1 MGTDG
6 RRWIFADQLGEHFL
20 ETAGQPVLLIES
32 RAVLRRRRFH
42 RQKAHL
48 VLSALRH
55 RAAELGD
62 QAVFIQSDT
71 YGEALAR
78 VAEPLTV
85 CRPTSHAAAGFVAG
99 LRNVTVLEP
108 RGFASTEAEFA
119 RWARERGRRR
129 LLMEDFYRDARRRLN
144 VLMEGDEPVG
154 GRWNFDAENRQ
165 PPPPGG
171 LTVPRPW
178 RPVEDEIDE
187 QVRQDLSRWESDG
200 DAAFVGRDA
209 PRAFPA
215 TRAEALAAL
224 DDFTTHRLPCFGPH
238 QDAMLAD
245 DPVMAHSLLSAA
257 LNLGLLDPME
267 CVRAAEAAHH
277 AGRAPL
283 ASVEGYVRQLIG
295 WRDYIWHLYWHLGTS
310 YREENRLAAEV
321 RPPEW
326 FSELDAGAVR
336 ARCLSWAL
344 EQVRDHG
351 FTHHIVRLMVLG
363 NYALQRGFHPGD
375 MADWFHRCFVDGYDW
390 VMIPNVVGMSQ
401 YADGGTLATK
411 PYAAGGAYINRMSD
425 FCGSCDY
432 RPTERTGDAACPF
445 TAGYWWF
452 LARNEHRL
460 KGGHRVAVQLKGLH
474 RLSDIEEVCARERD
488 RGTDP
493 P

>member
-1 MGTDG
+1 MSTEG

-20 ETAGQPVLLIES
+20 DAADQPVLLIES
-32 RAVLRRRRFH
+32 RAVLRRRKFH

-62 QAVFIQSDT
+62 RAAFIRSDT
-71 YGEALAR
+71 YSEALAR
-78 VAEPLTV
+78 VREPLTV
-85 CRPTSHAAAGFVAG
+85 CRPTSHTAADFVAG
-99 LRNVTVLEP
+99 LPNVTVLEP

-119 RWARERGRRR
+119 RWAQERRRGR
-129 LLMEDFYRDARRRLN
+129 LLMEDFYRDARRRLD

-154 GRWNFDAENRQ
+154 GRWNLDTENRQ

-171 LTVPRPW
+171 MDALSPW
-178 RPVEDEIDE
+178 RPTEDEIDE
-187 QVRQDLSRWESDG
+187 QVRHDLSRWERDG
-200 DAAFVGRDA
+200 DMAFVGRDA

-224 DDFTTHRLPCFGPH
+224 EDFTTHRLPRFGPH

-257 LNLGLLDPME
+257 LNLGLLGPME
-267 CVRAAEAAHH
+267 CVRAAEAAYL
-277 AGRAPL
+277 AARAPL
-283 ASVEGYVRQLIG
+283 ASVEGYIRQVIG
-295 WRDYIWHLYWHLGTS
+295 WRDYIWHLYWHLGPS
-310 YREENRLAAEV
+310 YREENRLAAEL

-326 FSELDAGAVR
+326 FRELDAGSVQ

-344 EQVRDHG
+344 EQVRDHA

-425 FCGSCDY
+425 FCGECRY
-432 RPTERTGDAACPF
+432 RPTERTGEAACPF

-460 KGGHRVAVQLKGLH
+460 KGNHRVAVQLKNLH
-474 RLSDIEEVCARERD
+474 RLSDIDEVCARERD

>member
-1 MGTDG
+1 MA
-6 RRWIFADQLGEHFL
+6 RRWTFADQLGEHFL
-20 ETAGQPVLLIES
+20 DAADQPVLLIES

-55 RAAELGD
+55 RAAELGE
-62 QAVFIQSDT
+62 QAVLLRCDT

-78 VAEPLTV
+78 VREPLTV
-85 CRPTSHAAAGFVAG
+85 CRPTSYAAADFVA
-99 LRNVTVLEP
+99 RRPDVTVLEP
-108 RGFASTEAEFA
+108 RGFATTQEDFA
-119 RWARERGRRR
+119 AWASGRGRRR
-129 LLMEDFYRDARRRLN
+129 LLMEDFYRDARRRLD
-144 VLMEGDEPVG
+144 VLMDGDDPVG
-154 GRWNFDAENRQ
+154 GRWNFDPENRQ

-171 LTVPRPW
+171 LDTPRPW

-187 QVRQDLSRWESDG
+187 EVRDDLTRWERDG
-200 DAAFVGRDA
+200 DVAFVGRDG
-209 PRAFPA
+209 PRTFPA

-224 DDFTTHRLPCFGPH
+224 DDFITHRLPRFGPH

-283 ASVEGYVRQLIG
+283 ASVEGYVRQVIG
-295 WRDYIWHLYWHLGTS
+295 WRDYMWHLYWHLGPS
-310 YREENRLAAEV
+310 YRENNRLAADV
-321 RPPEW
+321 PPPEW
-326 FSELDAGAVR
+326 FVELDAGAVR

-363 NYALQRGFHPGD
+363 NYALQRGFRPRD

-401 YADGGTLATK
+401 HADGGTLATK

-425 FCGSCDY
+425 FCGGCSY
-432 RPTERTGDAACPF
+432 RPAARTGEAACPF

-452 LARNEHRL
+452 LARNEDRL
-460 KGGHRVAVQLKGLH
+460 KGNQRMAMQVKGLH
-474 RLSDIEEVCARERD
+474 RLPDLDEVCARERD
-488 RGTDP
+488 RGTTP